1 MRSEICLAYAML
13 IKPQWPS
20 DFFHKNVFSFS
31 KNVFLLIKIYFHCFF
46 IVVPVDQGAGMTTNE
61 VLQVVDSIPPGPEGM
76 IVAVPGS
83 VGALEPDAIDTT
95 TLLSQVN

>member
-1 MRSEICLAYAML
+1 
-13 IKPQWPS
+13 
-20 DFFHKNVFSFS
+20 
-31 KNVFLLIKIYFHCFF
+31 
-46 IVVPVDQGAGMTTNE
+46 MTTNE

-95 TLLSQVN
+95 TLLSQVNKFLVRSFSTSLRSPEGGRWVRN

>member
-1 MRSEICLAYAML
+1 
-13 IKPQWPS
+13 
-20 DFFHKNVFSFS
+20 
-31 KNVFLLIKIYFHCFF
+31 
-46 IVVPVDQGAGMTTNE
+46 MTTNE

-95 TLLSQVN
+95 TLLSQVNKFLVRSFSTSLRSPEGGRWVRNWEFGYEIVHFSRIIIDFIRRVTISKNFI

>member
-1 MRSEICLAYAML
+1 
-13 IKPQWPS
+13 
-20 DFFHKNVFSFS
+20 
-31 KNVFLLIKIYFHCFF
+31 
-46 IVVPVDQGAGMTTNE
+46 MTTNE

-95 TLLSQVN
+95 TLLSQVNLWFSHFRRH